1 MSAMLSEN
9 RKRQR
14 TQGDD
19 ADAQL
24 MPQAKRLSTTH
35 KSSEISQEAWES
47 ESSSSDSS
55 GVSSPEH
62 VAGSSSSASSQ
73 YGADN
78 LATLAGLGPC
88 SPLSSSD
95 QTGPSSS
102 YHHINRVLREAHFHS
117 LQNRGQSRDR

>member
-1 MSAMLSEN
+1 MLTES

-19 ADAQL
+19 EDAHL
-24 MPQAKRLSTTH
+24 MPQSKRSSATH
-35 KSSEISQEAWES
+35 KSSEPSVEVWES

-62 VAGSSSSASSQ
+62 AAGSSSSTSSQ

-78 LATLAGLGPC
+78 LATLATLGPC

-95 QTGPSSS
+95 QTGPSSLGS
-102 YHHINRVLREAHFHS
+102 YQHINQVLREAHFQS
-117 LQNRGQSRDR
+117 LQKRGQSRDR